1 MRNTETCVIIIN
13 QERTNVVDNE
23 IVGTVSTSERWVNMC
38 CDTRI
43 KLTIDE
49 DGDSCVNV
57 RFKERKL

>member
-1 MRNTETCVIIIN
+1 MKILVQRSLKSSVSVN
-13 QERTNVVDNE
+13 NE

-43 KLTIDE
+43 RLTIDE
-49 DGDSCVNV
+49 DGDSCVDV